1 MSERRVERRGVER
14 RGGLGRGLAA
24 LIPTAPPVEA
34 APPPPA
40 DARPPDPTAILFG
53 GPRPQPRPVTDRPVP
68 AHDSAPVPQPAPA
81 VASGAVYREVDVTA
95 IDPNPQQPRAVF
107 DEEALAELEHSIREF
122 GLLQP
127 VVVREAGG
135 RYQLVMGERRWRAAQ
150 RAGLTRIPAIVR
162 TTGDDVLLRDALL
175 ENIHRVQLTPLE
187 EAAAYEQLLAEFGV
201 THAELADRLGR
212 SRPVVTNT
220 IRLLKLPVSVQRRVA
235 AGVLSAGHARAL
247 LGLDDPG
254 RQEDLAT
261 RIVAEGLSVRAT
273 EEAVLLARRE
283 EPANPRPP
291 RRKPA
296 AGGATHV
303 LAERLSHTFDTRVR
317 VEMGQRKGRIVVE
330 FGSVEDLERIA
341 GIMGGTPD

>member
-1 MSERRVERRGVER
+1 MSRVERRGVER

-24 LIPTAPPVEA
+24 LIPTAPPPVET
-34 APPPPA
+34 APPPQSA
-40 DARPPDPTAILFG
+40 EARPPEPTAVLFG
-53 GPRPQPRPVTDRPVP
+53 GPRPQLRP
-68 AHDSAPVPQPAPA
+68 ASAPGYAASPQSEPATT
-81 VASGAVYREVDVTA
+81 SGAVYREVDVTA
-95 IDPNPQQPRAVF
+95 IEPNPHQPRAVF

-127 VVVREAGG
+127 VVVREVDD

-150 RAGLTRIPAIVR
+150 RAGMTRIPAIVR

-187 EAAAYEQLLAEFGV
+187 EAAAYEQLLGEFGV

-283 EPANPRPP
+283 EPATPRPP
-291 RRKPA
+291 RRKPE
-296 AGGATHV
+296 GGATHV
-303 LAERLSHTFDTRVR
+303 LAERLSHAFDTRVR

-341 GIMGGTPD
+341 GLMGGPPG

>member
-1 MSERRVERRGVER
+1 MSERRVVER

-24 LIPTAPPVEA
+24 LIPTGPPPAEA
-34 APPPPA
+34 TPPPPPPPPPVRA
-40 DARPPDPTAILFG
+40 PTPDPTAILFG
-53 GPRPQPRPVTDRPVP
+53 GPPSKPRPVVHEPVSRET
-68 AHDSAPVPQPAPA
+68 SAPSEPSSRSAY
-81 VASGAVYREVDVTA
+81 YREIDVVA
-95 IDPNPQQPRAVF
+95 IEPNPQQPRSVF
-107 DEEALAELEHSIREF
+107 DEEALTELEHSIREF

-127 VVVREAGG
+127 VVVREAGPG
-135 RYQLVMGERRWRAAQ
+135 RYQLVMGERRWRASQ

-162 TTGDDVLLRDALL
+162 RTGDDILLRDALL
-175 ENIHRVQLTPLE
+175 ENIHRVQLNPLE
-187 EAAAYEQLLAEFGV
+187 EAAAYEQLLVEFGV

-220 IRLLKLPVSVQRRVA
+220 IRLLKLPVTVQRRVA

-247 LGLDDPG
+247 LGLEDAG
-254 RQEDLAT
+254 RQEDLAA

-283 EPANPRPP
+283 EPATPRQP
-291 RRKPA
+291 RRKSADDPA
-296 AGGATHV
+296 SHH

-330 FGSVEDLERIA
+330 FGSAEDLERIA
-341 GIMGGTPD
+341 ALMGGASG

>member
-1 MSERRVERRGVER
+1 MTVSDRRSGER

-24 LIPTAPPVEA
+24 LIPTGPPPVET
-34 APPPPA
+34 APPPARAPA
-40 DARPPDPTAILFG
+40 APDPTAILFG
-53 GPRPQPRPVTDRPVP
+53 GPRARHRSQADEAAPEPEPVAVP
-68 AHDSAPVPQPAPA
+68 AAGS
-81 VASGAVYREVDVTA
+81 AVYREIDVTA
-95 IDPNPQQPRAVF
+95 VEPNPQQPRTVF

-127 VVVREAGG
+127 IVVREIEG

-162 TTGDDVLLRDALL
+162 TTGDDILLRDALL
-175 ENIHRVQLTPLE
+175 ENIHRVQLNALE

-283 EPANPRPP
+283 EPVAPRPP

-296 AGGATHV
+296 DGGVTHV
-303 LAERLSHTFDTRVR
+303 LAERLSNTFDTRVR

-330 FGSVEDLERIA
+330 FGSAADLERIA
-341 GIMGGTPD
+341 GLMGGTPG